1 VEVVRTKAER
11 DAILRAR
18 HAAPD
23 LRAICGGITSD
34 ESIGSS
40 HGCDDTT
47 AGTPPPTEGPRPST
61 TMPTVVPT
69 AGPTVGPTVGPT
81 AGPVTPAPT
90 VTVPRGAIGGKAFQ
104 IAGEFDLP
112 TPQVAGVKRRY
123 ATVMFECDVEAMFW
137 NARVVGTENTAKGKI
152 FQLIQESEADVL
164 SQKIYFSSMFVESC
178 DLLRYP
184 PIANMVKDEK

>member
-1 VEVVRTKAER
+1 VFDVS
-11 DAILRAR
+11 
-18 HAAPD
+18 
-23 LRAICGGITSD
+23 AICGGITSN
-34 ESIGSS
+34 EGTGST
-40 HGCDDTT
+40 HGCDDSTI
-47 AGTPPPTEGPRPST
+47 GTPPPTVRPITTQPPVTVST
-61 TMPTVVPT
+61 DGGVVPT
-69 AGPTVGPTVGPT
+69 DGGVVPTVQPTTPTV
-81 AGPVTPAPT
+81 PT
-90 VTVPRGAIGGKAFQ
+90 VPTGAIGGKAYQ

-112 TPQVAGVKRRY
+112 TPQVTGIKRRY